1 MWQMFTKVMPETTS
15 EQSRAALTLLGMV
28 GNIEPQII
36 TSNINV
42 LVEHGLNHNDLKGI
56 FFAGKNKFSNGN
68 FSYIFDYRIQLMQ
81 WPRVII
87 LNEAFF
93 SKIW

>member
-1 MWQMFTKVMPETTS
+1 MWQMFTKVMPETTN

-56 FFAGKNKFSNGN
+56 FLCWQKKNLSESGN
-68 FSYIFDYRIQLMQ
+68 FSYFFDYKIQSMQ
-81 WPRVII
+81 
-87 LNEAFF
+87 
-93 SKIW
+93 

>member
-1 MWQMFTKVMPETTS
+1 MWQMFTKVMPETTN

-56 FFAGKNKFSNGN
+56 FLCWQKQISYLKMAI
-68 FSYIFDYRIQLMQ
+68 FSYFIDYKIQLMQ
-81 WPRVII
+81 WPKMTHS
-87 LNEAFF
+87 E
-93 SKIW
+93 

>member
-1 MWQMFTKVMPETTS
+1 MWQMFTKVMPETTN

-56 FFAGKNKFSNGN
+56 FFILVKTNFLSENGN
-68 FSYIFDYRIQLMQ
+68 FSYFFDYKIQLMQ
-81 WPRVII
+81 WP
-87 LNEAFF
+87 
-93 SKIW
+93 KITHSE

>member
-1 MWQMFTKVMPETTS
+1 MFTKVMPETTS

-56 FFAGKNKFSNGN
+56 FFMLAKNFLSATA
-68 FSYIFDYRIQLMQ
+68 IFNWERFNYYVR
-81 WPRVII
+81 
-87 LNEAFF
+87 
-93 SKIW
+93 S

>member
-1 MWQMFTKVMPETTS
+1 MWQMCTKVMPETTN

-56 FFAGKNKFSNGN
+56 FSCLRKQISFLK
-68 FSYIFDYRIQLMQ
+68 M
-81 WPRVII
+81 
-87 LNEAFF
+87 AFF
-93 SKIW
+93 HIFCLQNPVNAMAQSTHFE

>member
-1 MWQMFTKVMPETTS
+1 MWQMFTKVMPETTN

-56 FFAGKNKFSNGN
+56 FLFWQKQISYLKIAIIHIFKCDVLVCLQNPVNAMAKNYSF
-68 FSYIFDYRIQLMQ
+68 
-81 WPRVII
+81 
-87 LNEAFF
+87 
-93 SKIW
+93 

>member
-1 MWQMFTKVMPETTS
+1 MWQMFTKVMPETTN

-56 FFAGKNKFSNGN
+56 FLCWQKQISYLKMAI
-68 FSYIFDYRIQLMQ
+68 FSYIIDYKIQLMQ
-81 WPRVII
+81 WP
-87 LNEAFF
+87 
-93 SKIW
+93 KITHSE